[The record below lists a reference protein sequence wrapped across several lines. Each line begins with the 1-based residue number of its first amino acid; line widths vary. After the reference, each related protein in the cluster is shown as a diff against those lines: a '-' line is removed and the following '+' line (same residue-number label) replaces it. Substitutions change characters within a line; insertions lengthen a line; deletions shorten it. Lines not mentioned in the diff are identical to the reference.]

1 MIIFTIVYFESRELD
16 IFILLSYK
24 FLKANGKVILK
35 FIEFFKKKQ
44 DLLNYLEQNDFDLFN
59 DKNSI
64 EKDILIS
71 LQNLVLDYI
80 SGKKLNFSEKI
91 NELNI
96 DPDIK
101 NKFPTQ
107 FSQKVVNYL
116 IKNVKYG
123 DTTTYSDIGNN
134 IGSIAYRAIGNV
146 MRNNPLPLIIPCH
159 RVLKKNGELGGF
171 MGKMDQKWQQ
181 NLKMNLLRIEG
192 SWK

>member
-64 EKDILIS
+64 EKDILNS
-71 LQNLVLDYI
+71 LQNIILDYI

-96 DPDIK
+96 DLDIK

-107 FSQKVVNYL
+107 FSQNVVNYL

-192 SWK
+192 SWN